1 MPLRSMTGFAQ
12 VKGQVSPE
20 LGFTLS
26 LKSVNHRF
34 LDVHF
39 RLPADSDVLEM
50 KIRRLLK
57 AKLPQRITERILNI
71 MQRRDSSLTLSQQ
84 VVNEYLQAFRGA
96 AACIELAA
104 ETEFNAIMHIPGP
117 LHAAALPLD
126 GVV

>member
-39 RLPADSDVLEM
+39 RLPADSDALEM
-50 KIRRLLK
+50 KLGRLLK
-57 AKLPQRITERILNI
+57 EKLARGHLELSLNLARGGGESFAWNRQI
-71 MQRRDSSLTLSQQ
+71 
-84 VVNEYLQAFRGA
+84 VGGAIQAVRTA
-96 AACIELAA
+96 AAEVLLAA
-104 ETEFNAIMHIPGP
+104 ERDWNALSRLPG
-117 LHAAALPLD
+117 ARDANAWQAS
-126 GVV
+126 